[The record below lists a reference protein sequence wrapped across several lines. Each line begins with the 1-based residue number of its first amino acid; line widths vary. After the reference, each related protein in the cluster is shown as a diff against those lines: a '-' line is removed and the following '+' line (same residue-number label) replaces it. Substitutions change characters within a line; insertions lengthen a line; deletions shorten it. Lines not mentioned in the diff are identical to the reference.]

1 MLHRLLEHPLTRG
14 HDLDSPE
21 TTQLRRR
28 IIQAKPF
35 LRKIYVDW
43 YQTLLAE
50 VGASDPS
57 ARILELGSGAGFLEQ
72 FSPNLITS
80 DLILVDDLDLI
91 MDAQRTPFASGS
103 LNAMLMTNVLH
114 HIPDPSALFTAASRS
129 IKLGGKIAMIEP
141 WITPWA
147 NFVYRRLHHEPVV
160 ADAPNWTIQGEGPLS
175 GANTAL
181 PWIIFSRDRA
191 RFEREFPQWQIEKVK
206 LFMPFRYLLS
216 GGISLRSLMP
226 SFTFAFWRGVE
237 KGLDRWMHKLAMF
250 ALIVLVRK

>member
-21 TTQLRRR
+21 TTQLRKR
-28 IIQAKPF
+28 IIQEKPF
-35 LRKIYVDW
+35 LRKIYVEW

-50 VGASDPS
+50 VGASVPGS
-57 ARILELGSGAGFLEQ
+57 RILELGSGAGFLEQ
-72 FSPNLITS
+72 LSTNVITS
-80 DLILVDDLDLI
+80 DLILVDDLNLI
-91 MDAQRTPFASGS
+91 LDAQRPPFSSAS
-103 LNAMLMTNVLH
+103 LTAMLMTNVLH
-114 HIPDPSALFTAASRS
+114 HIPDPSALFRSAART
-129 IKLGGKIAMIEP
+129 IKPGGKIAMIEP

-147 NFVYRRLHHEPVV
+147 NFVYRRLHHEPVI
-160 ADAPNWTIQGEGPLS
+160 ADAPDWTIQGEGPLS

-181 PWIIFSRDRA
+181 PWIIFSRDRS
-191 RFEREFPQWQIEKVK
+191 RFEHDFPQWKIETIK

-226 SFTFAFWRGVE
+226 SFSFGFWRGVE
-237 KGLDRWMHKLAMF
+237 NALDRSMQKLAMF